1 MKSVVS
7 SFPASLQPPAAHL
20 SGRCGVLIPAYNEA
34 ETVADVARVALESE
48 LGPVLVVDD
57 GSQDATE
64 ERALEA
70 GAAVLRLNTNVGKG
84 GAVHAGVKTLETEV
98 IVLIDADLTGLETEH
113 LRDLAEPV
121 LNGEADATR
130 GVFKGGRLRTTAAQK
145 LAPQLNG
152 QRAVLRD
159 KLLTLD
165 FAKSRYGIE
174 IIITKASKEAGWR
187 TRDVALSNVSQIMKE
202 EKTGFWSGLKVRL
215 GMYRDILR
223 ALLDRS

>member
-20 SGRCGVLIPAYNEA
+20 EGRCGVLIPAYNEA

-223 ALLDRS
+223 ALLGRS

>member
-7 SFPASLQPPAAHL
+7 SSPASLQPPAAHL
-20 SGRCGVLIPAYNEA
+20 EGRCGVLIPAYNEA
-34 ETVADVARVALESE
+34 ETVADIARVALESD

-64 ERALEA
+64 ERALEV
-70 GAAVLRLNTNVGKG
+70 GAAVLRLNSNVGKG
-84 GAVHAGVKTLETEV
+84 GAVYAGVQTLETDI
-98 IVLIDADLTGLETEH
+98 IVLIDADLTGLETQH
-113 LRDLAEPV
+113 LHSLAEPV
-121 LNGEADATR
+121 LKGEADATR

-174 IIITKASKEAGWR
+174 IIITKASKEGGWR
-187 TRDVALSNVSQIMKE
+187 TRDVALSNVSQVMKE
-202 EKTGFWSGLKVRL
+202 EKTGFWSGLRVRL
-215 GMYRDILR
+215 GMYRDILQ
-223 ALLDRS
+223 ALLGKS

>member
-223 ALLDRS
+223 ALLGRS